1 MSAEYSGGRTERGKG
16 RWRGKGRE
24 RERGSRRGIGRGRD
38 GVVGRNLKL
47 LDHGDCILEDGILIE
62 LGFGAAWQQR
72 P

>member
-1 MSAEYSGGRTERGKG
+1 MSAEYSGGRIERGKG

-47 LDHGDCILEDGILIE
+47 LDHGDGILEDGVLIE

>member
-1 MSAEYSGGRTERGKG
+1 MQSIRGDG
-16 RWRGKGRE
+16 LREGKEDGEGKEE

-47 LDHGDCILEDGILIE
+47 LDHGDCILEDGIFIE